1 MAAGAPGADEDQDAA
16 AATGTVPERSGRAP
30 AIRPFLLT
38 AGRVADA
45 GTALPLETQV
55 VATAEALAVLDTLT
69 FEPLAIVSVC
79 RRPQSLAEIAAH
91 LCLHL
96 NVVRVL
102 AEDLR
107 VQGHLAVYEPDTRTA
122 QDPSILQ
129 RVIDGLLAIPDSP
142 A

>member
-1 MAAGAPGADEDQDAA
+1 MAAGGPGADDSAGA
-16 AATGTVPERSGRAP
+16 GPETSARAP

-45 GTALPLETQV
+45 STAMPIETQV
-55 VATAEALAVLDTLT
+55 VATAEALAVLGTFSFETLH
-69 FEPLAIVSVC
+69 IVSVC

-91 LCLHL
+91 LGLHL

-107 VQGHLAVYEPDTRTA
+107 VKGHLAVYEPDTSTA

-129 RVIDGLLAIPDSP
+129 RVIDGLLAIPDS
-142 A
+142 